1 MNKIEE
7 ITLATTNRGKLN
19 ELRKMLQGYSVILRS
34 LDDFGSLDDFEE
46 TGDTFAE
53 NARQKAL
60 HYSKLLNRLVLADD
74 SGLQV
79 DALGGAPG
87 VRSARFAGVEG
98 ADRDQAN
105 NQKLLELLAEVPSQK
120 RTARF
125 CCSLC
130 LASPAEII
138 MEVEGFFEGAIIS
151 TPRGEN
157 GFGYDPVFF
166 LPDRNKTVAELTN
179 EEKNA
184 ISHRGQALGELL
196 SRLKTMF

>member
-19 ELRKMLQGYSVILRS
+19 ELRKLLQGCPIALRS
-34 LDDFGSLDDFEE
+34 LDEFGSLDDFEE

-87 VRSARFAGVEG
+87 VCSARFAGIEG
-98 ADRDQAN
+98 AHRDQAN
-105 NQKLLELLAEVPSQK
+105 NQKLLELLAEIPTQK
-120 RTARF
+120 RTGRF
-125 CCSLC
+125 CCFLC
-130 LASPAEII
+130 LAGPTEII
-138 MEVEGFFEGAIIS
+138 IEVEGFLEGVIIS

-184 ISHRGQALGELL
+184 ISHRGQALRKLL
-196 SRLKTMF
+196 FRLTTMF